1 MAMGAE
7 TLAEGIVAATKTDGD
22 PANAASALRALLTS
36 QLVSHVYLAG
46 AAVFAAYTAGAES
59 AEFDA
64 AAAALDE
71 NSTQIA
77 AGVGSVAPDQEMT
90 FLEQWRSHISDF
102 VDYALAA
109 ARGDQAGKHEQL
121 DDLNAYRASAG
132 QFFSDVTGGALAA
145 ADVTEALGHHA
156 ETLAGAIDSFSSAL
170 VDQ

>member
-1 MAMGAE
+1 
-7 TLAEGIVAATKTDGD
+7 
-22 PANAASALRALLTS
+22 
-36 QLVSHVYLAG
+36 
-46 AAVFAAYTAGAES
+46 
-59 AEFDA
+59 
-64 AAAALDE
+64 
-71 NSTQIA
+71 
-77 AGVGSVAPDQEMT
+77 
-90 FLEQWRSHISDF
+90 